1 FPPAFG
7 LDRLYFRFQLS
18 EGITLNE
25 VLGYEEELN
34 TTLTATDIY
43 QAENPQT
50 YSGFI
55 LIPSSL
61 LADMKTCLQRCHD
74 KKQIYLFELARVN
87 QIQISRSITL
97 YQMGEGWRNLTSR
110 EKSTIKQVLKTSRLP
125 RGYELP
131 RYYVTPSFNTEWN
144 YKEDDRYSTPAGY
157 IDLYCKMRSSFSF
170 TDLPTRLH
178 SQQSKE
184 IFSKKEQQLLT
195 YLYHKKVF
203 HIHFDPIR
211 LGSDFSLDMY
221 WVQLPPNVKPNNL
234 QILLSYLPV
243 VNVYN
248 TETTN
253 FMMVVLTPDLIQW
266 FNQDLEW
273 SIQSVRHKY
282 RGKALRRNWYDNE
295 ATEWRIP
302 RLIEGFEN

>member
-1 FPPAFG
+1 
-7 LDRLYFRFQLS
+7 
-18 EGITLNE
+18 
-25 VLGYEEELN
+25 
-34 TTLTATDIY
+34 
-43 QAENPQT
+43 
-50 YSGFI
+50 
-55 LIPSSL
+55 
-61 LADMKTCLQRCHD
+61 
-74 KKQIYLFELARVN
+74 
-87 QIQISRSITL
+87 
-97 YQMGEGWRNLTSR
+97 MGEGWRNLTSR